1 MSSEK
6 AEGTPEI
13 QEMEE
18 IPVTSDYRKEIPV
31 TSKTVKETVSD
42 TEAKVFSDVMK
53 SLSFMFQDKKEPKD
67 KEESSNTEIP
77 VQPTYRAP
85 TPVNTSCPYS
95 GFDIPTHHTYRA
107 PTPVNTSC
115 PYSGFNSIFNEQFI
129 TTLTSL
135 LMTYL
140 SSSAYKTSSTKP
152 KDKCPMDDIIKDF
165 TGLWDGLNGIEN
177 KKVRAICFMNNLN
190 KFHDSIWKYAKT
202 HNNTT
207 LGETTL
213 NLTLEKLHTEI
224 INVMEQLHN

>member
-1 MSSEK
+1 MIFNFIFSRLEMSTEK
-6 AEGTPEI
+6 AEQISEI

-18 IPVTSDYRKEIPV
+18 IPVTSESRKEIPV
-31 TSKTVKETVSD
+31 TSNTGKEIPVSD
-42 TEAKVFSDVMK
+42 TEAKAFSDVMK

-77 VQPTYRAP
+77 VQPTYRDVP
-85 TPVNTSCPYS
+85 TRS
-95 GFDIPTHHTYRA
+95 TYCD

-115 PYSGFNSIFNEQFI
+115 PYSGFNSIFNEQLI

-140 SSSAYKTSSTKP
+140 SSSTYKTSSTK
-152 KDKCPMDDIIKDF
+152 DKCPIDDIIKDF

-224 INVMEQLHN
+224 INVMEQLQN

>member
-95 GFDIPTHHTYRA
+95 GF
-107 PTPVNTSC
+107 
-115 PYSGFNSIFNEQFI
+115 NSIFNEQFI

-140 SSSAYKTSSTKP
+140 SSSAYKISSYRP

>member
-1 MSSEK
+1 MIFNFIFSSLKMSTEK
-6 AEGTPEI
+6 AEEIPEI

-18 IPVTSDYRKEIPV
+18 IPVTPDSRKEIPV
-31 TSKTVKETVSD
+31 TSNTVKETPVSD

-67 KEESSNTEIP
+67 KEESFNKEIP
-77 VQPTYRAP
+77 VQATFRDV
-85 TPVNTSCPYS
+85 PVQ
-95 GFDIPTHHTYRA
+95 
-107 PTPVNTSC
+107 PVYCSTKPANTSC

-152 KDKCPMDDIIKDF
+152 KDKCPIDDIIKDF

-224 INVMEQLHN
+224 INVMEQLQN

>member
-1 MSSEK
+1 MIFNFIFFRLEMSTEK
-6 AEGTPEI
+6 AEEIPEI

-18 IPVTSDYRKEIPV
+18 FPVTSDSRKEIPV
-31 TSKTVKETVSD
+31 TSDSRKETPVSD
-42 TEAKVFSDVMK
+42 TEAKAFSDVMK

-67 KEESSNTEIP
+67 NEESSKTEIP
-77 VQPTYRAP
+77 IQPTFHDVPVQPVYCATK
-85 TPVNTSCPYS
+85 PVNT
-95 GFDIPTHHTYRA
+95 
-107 PTPVNTSC
+107 NC

-140 SSSAYKTSSTKP
+140 SSSASFKP
-152 KDKCPMDDIIKDF
+152 KEKCPVDDIIKDF
-165 TGLWDGLNGIEN
+165 TGLWDCLNGIEN

-224 INVMEQLHN
+224 INVMEQLQN

>member
-1 MSSEK
+1 MIFNFIFSRLKMSTEK
-6 AEGTPEI
+6 ADEIPEI

-18 IPVTSDYRKEIPV
+18 FPVTPTTGKEIPV
-31 TSKTVKETVSD
+31 TSNTVKETPVSD
-42 TEAKVFSDVMK
+42 TEAKAFSDVMK
-53 SLSFMFQDKKEPKD
+53 SLSFMFQDKKAPKD
-67 KEESSNTEIP
+67 KEESSKAEIPVQPTYRDVP

-85 TPVNTSCPYS
+85 TPVNTNCPYS
-95 GFDIPTHHTYRA
+95 
-107 PTPVNTSC
+107 
-115 PYSGFNSIFNEQFI
+115 SGFNSIFNEQFI
-129 TTLTSL
+129 STLTSL

-224 INVMEQLHN
+224 INVMEQLQN

>member
-1 MSSEK
+1 MSTEK

-18 IPVTSDYRKEIPV
+18 IPVTPTTVKEIPV
-31 TSKTVKETVSD
+31 TSDSRNETPVSD
-42 TEAKVFSDVMK
+42 TEAKAFSDVMK

-67 KEESSNTEIP
+67 EESSKTEIP
-77 VQPTYRAP
+77 IQPTYLDAP
-85 TPVNTSCPYS
+85 VKPTYCAPKPVNT
-95 GFDIPTHHTYRA
+95 
-107 PTPVNTSC
+107 NC

-140 SSSAYKTSSTKP
+140 SSSACKTSSTK
-152 KDKCPMDDIIKDF
+152 DKCPIDDIIKDF

-224 INVMEQLHN
+224 INVMEQLQN